1 MALVTAVE
9 FCFSTPRIDMHR
21 CVPSQTTATP
31 SGAIFSWIVS
41 AICSGQALLQLQPP
55 REDVDEPGDLAEPDD
70 SAVGDVRDVTLA
82 EERQQVVLAQTVVV
96 DVAHDYHF
104 TVVDREQRAVQ
115 DLDRCPPRTRW

>member
-1 MALVTAVE
+1 MRVRAQVWNDPSMALVTAVE

-31 SGAIFSWIVS
+31 SGAIFCLDRLGNLSRHP
-41 AICSGQALLQLQPP
+41 LLELQPA
-55 REDVDEPGDLAEPDD
+55 REHVDEPGNLAESDD

-82 EERQQVVLAQTVVV
+82 EERQQMVLAQTVVV

-104 TVVDREQRAVQ
+104 TVVDA
-115 DLDRCPPRTRW
+115 